1 MAAMYF
7 AGRERHVHWQKSRAQ
22 RRGGLMDFYIS
33 RNPAVDGLGNEV
45 PDIPHELLARHGARV
60 LQDSG
65 ARRATA
71 YRQDALRIP
80 RSADPAAVDR
90 SLADV
95 NLKLVLTQRPP
106 GGGPAVARIEARD
119 PEKPA
124 TVDAWYALGHLR
136 RAARD
141 AGSDLAT
148 ALRDPDPVGLE
159 HLMFVGLGPAPW
171 DSHNAG
177 GAPWDSHDAGPAPW
191 DSHGLFSTDSYIRS
205 GRGGPVPVSLAFRP
219 ADPRPVLPGAGFDRR
234 PVIAVLDT
242 GIAGHEWFGTT
253 DRGSGLPPGGFIR
266 ELKEVQDAITA
277 SSRESGVPSARV
289 IEDCWDTDLPAN
301 PLTGVLDRHA
311 GHGTFIAGIIRQ
323 IAPDTEVAMARV
335 MAGDGVAYESDLLA
349 ALEKLLDRV
358 RAAQAPGGNPADMV
372 DILSLSM
379 GYYIESAQD
388 VAETTEF
395 TRLINELSGLGVL
408 VVAAAGN
415 NATTRPFYP
424 AALATEPPPGGG
436 QAVLS
441 VGALNPN
448 GTKAFF
454 SNQAPWVHAWATGA
468 CVVST
473 YPKLR
478 GSMGPAQVIRE
489 LDRESMDPDDFT
501 SGFAMWHGTSFA
513 VPHAAAVL
521 ANKLIGFAD
530 ADPGALRLGDVSQ
543 EAMLERARRAVHA
556 CSPAPVPAH

>member
-1 MAAMYF
+1 
-7 AGRERHVHWQKSRAQ
+7 
-22 RRGGLMDFYIS
+22 MDFYIS

-45 PDIPHELLARHGARV
+45 PDIPNELLARHGARV
-60 LQDSG
+60 LQNSG

-71 YRQDALRIP
+71 YRRDALRIP
-80 RSADPAAVDR
+80 RSVDRNAVDR

-95 NLKLVLTQRPP
+95 NLRLVEPADRPP
-106 GGGPAVARIEARD
+106 GGGPAVARLEARD
-119 PEKPA
+119 PAKPA

-136 RAARD
+136 RAAQD
-141 AGSDLAT
+141 AGGGLAT
-148 ALRDPDPVGLE
+148 AVGEPDPIGLE

-171 DSHNAG
+171 DSHDASP
-177 GAPWDSHDAGPAPW
+177 APWDSHDASPAPW
-191 DSHGLFSTDSYIRS
+191 DSHGLFSSDSYVRS

-219 ADPRPVLPGAGFDRR
+219 APPRAVLPEAGFDRR

-242 GIAGHEWFGTT
+242 GIAGHDWFGTT
-253 DRGSGLPPGGFIR
+253 DRGAGLPPGGFIR

-277 SSRESGVPSARV
+277 SSRESGVAPARV
-289 IEDCWDTDLPAN
+289 IEDFWDTDLPAN

-349 ALEKLLDRV
+349 ALERLVDRV
-358 RAAQAPGGNPADMV
+358 TAAQAPGGNPADMV

-388 VAETTEF
+388 VAETSEF
-395 TRLINELSGLGVL
+395 TRLLNELADRGVL

-468 CVVST
+468 SVVST

-501 SGFAMWHGTSFA
+501 SGFALWHGTSFA

-530 ADPGALRLGDVSQ
+530 ADPGALRLSDVSQ

>member
-1 MAAMYF
+1 
-7 AGRERHVHWQKSRAQ
+7 
-22 RRGGLMDFYIS
+22 MDFYIS
-33 RNPAVDGLGNEV
+33 RNPAVDGLGNGV
-45 PDIPHELLARHGARV
+45 PDIPQELLARHGARV
-60 LQDSG
+60 LQNSG

-71 YRQDALRIP
+71 YRRDALRIP
-80 RSADPAAVDR
+80 RSVDRTAVDR

-95 NLKLVLTQRPP
+95 NLRLVEP
-106 GGGPAVARIEARD
+106 GGGPQGGPQGEPQGGPQGGPAVVRLEARD
-119 PEKPA
+119 PAQPA
-124 TVDAWYALGHLR
+124 NVDAWYALGHLR
-136 RAARD
+136 RIAQD
-141 AGSDLAT
+141 AGGDIAT
-148 ALRDPDPVGLE
+148 AVGEPDPIGLE

-171 DSHNAG
+171 DSH
-177 GAPWDSHDAGPAPW
+177 DAGPAPW
-191 DSHGLFSTDSYIRS
+191 DSHDVNPAPWDSHNLFSSDSYVRS

-219 ADPRPVLPGAGFDRR
+219 VPPRPVTAGGGFDRR

-242 GIAGHEWFGTT
+242 GIAGHDWFGTT
-253 DRGSGLPPGGFIR
+253 DRAAGLPPGGFIR

-277 SSRESGVPSARV
+277 SSRESGVAPARV
-289 IEDCWDTDLPAN
+289 IEDIWDTDLPGN

-311 GHGTFIAGIIRQ
+311 GHGTFIAGIVRQ
-323 IAPDTEVAMARV
+323 IAPDSEVAMVRV

-349 ALEKLLDRV
+349 ALEKLVDRV
-358 RAAQAPGGNPADMV
+358 QAAQAPGGNPADMI

-388 VAETTEF
+388 VAETSEF
-395 TRLINELSGLGVL
+395 TRLLNELTDLGVL

-424 AALATEPPPGGG
+424 AALASEPPPGGG

-468 CVVST
+468 GVVST
-473 YPKLR
+473 FPKLR

-489 LDRESMDPDDFT
+489 LDRESMDPDDFS
-501 SGFAMWHGTSFA
+501 SGFALWHGTSFA

-521 ANKLIGFAD
+521 ANKLVDSAD
-530 ADPGALRLGDVSQ
+530 ADPGALRLSDVSR
-543 EAMLERARRAVHA
+543 EAMLERARLAVYA
-556 CSPAPVPAH
+556 CGPAPVAAH

>member
-1 MAAMYF
+1 
-7 AGRERHVHWQKSRAQ
+7 
-22 RRGGLMDFYIS
+22 MDFYIS
-33 RNPAVDGLGNEV
+33 RNPAVDSLGNEV
-45 PDIPHELLARHGARV
+45 PDIPNELLARHGARV
-60 LQDSG
+60 LQNSG
-65 ARRATA
+65 AQRATA
-71 YRQDALRIP
+71 YRRDALRIP
-80 RSADPAAVDR
+80 RSVDRAAVDR

-95 NLKLVLTQRPP
+95 NLQLVEPADRPP
-106 GGGPAVARIEARD
+106 GGGPAVARLAARD
-119 PEKPA
+119 PAKPA

-141 AGSDLAT
+141 AGGDLAT
-148 ALRDPDPVGLE
+148 AVGQPDPIGLE

-171 DSHNAG
+171 DSH
-177 GAPWDSHDAGPAPW
+177 DAGPAPW
-191 DSHGLFSTDSYIRS
+191 DSHDANPAPWDSHGMFSTDSYVRS

-219 ADPRPVLPGAGFDRR
+219 APPRAVAAGAGFDRR

-242 GIAGHEWFGTT
+242 GIAGHDWFGTT
-253 DRGSGLPPGGFIR
+253 DRAGGLPPGGFIR

-277 SSRESGVPSARV
+277 SSRESGVAPARV
-289 IEDCWDTDLPAN
+289 IEDFWDTDLPAN

-358 RAAQAPGGNPADMV
+358 KAAQAPGGNPADMV

-388 VAETTEF
+388 VVETSEF
-395 TRLINELSGLGVL
+395 TRLLGELADRGVL
-408 VVAAAGN
+408 IVAAAGN
-415 NATTRPFYP
+415 NATMRPFYP

-468 CVVST
+468 SVVST
-473 YPKLR
+473 YPRLR

-501 SGFAMWHGTSFA
+501 SGFALWHGTSFA

-530 ADPGALRLGDVSQ
+530 ADPGTLRLSDVSQ
-543 EAMLERARRAVHA
+543 EAMLDRARRAVHA